1 MSVVHDSKKCCKC
14 MACLDE
20 CVHSA
25 ICVGIEGIYIDKD
38 ACVECGHCVEACEVG
53 AMEKKDEA

>member
-1 MSVVHDSKKCCKC
+1 

>member
-1 MSVVHDSKKCCKC
+1 

-20 CVHSA
+20 CLNNA

-38 ACVECGHCVEACEVG
+38 ACVECGACVEVCPNG
-53 AMEKKDEA
+53 GMEKKDES